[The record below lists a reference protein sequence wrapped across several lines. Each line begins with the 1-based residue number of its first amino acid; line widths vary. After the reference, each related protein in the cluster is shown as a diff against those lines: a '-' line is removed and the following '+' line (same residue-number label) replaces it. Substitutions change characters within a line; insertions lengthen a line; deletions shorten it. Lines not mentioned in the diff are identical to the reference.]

1 MGWEGWFTL
10 AVIVVTVGALARE
23 VVPPA
28 LAVLGAVVVLLL
40 AGVVDGEQ
48 ALSGF
53 SNEAPYVVG
62 SLLILARAV
71 DISGLLEP
79 VVGRLFGKATGTAL
93 LARLLYPVTLFSGFL
108 NNTTLVAMSVSPVIE
123 LSTRRK
129 LPVSRFLIPVSY
141 AAVLGGVI
149 TAIGTSTNLT
159 VIGLMRDSGIR
170 PIGLF
175 ELAPIGLPIA
185 LAGTTVVVLL
195 AGKLLPDRGVAGD
208 DLSSEVREFSVTMRV
223 APGGPLDGCSVE
235 AGGLR
240 HLSGVYLAQVE
251 RGDGEV
257 IAPVAPEEVL
267 YGDDVLL
274 FVGRVT
280 DIVDLQR
287 HRGLV
292 SSEHRQLT
300 RLDGTGHGFFEAVI
314 GSESALVGRTIR
326 EIGFRGRY
334 RAAVLAVHRA
344 GARMEE
350 KLGDIQLRLGDTLL
364 ILGEEDFR
372 DRWRDSRDFL
382 VVAPLQ
388 GIPPTQP
395 RKAALTLG
403 IAAVFLGLTAFEV
416 VPLLNAS
423 LGVALALLA
432 TRVLTLRQARNALD
446 LDILVL
452 IGAAFGLGAAVTES
466 GLGQVIAGG
475 LVDVM
480 SPWGAV
486 GALAAVL
493 IATMALTELI
503 SNNAAAALMFPV
515 ALSAAATV
523 GVDPRPFI
531 IAITLGASLSFLTPI
546 GYQTNLLVYGLGS
559 YKFTDY
565 TRLGAPIDLVVI
577 VMALLL
583 IPRIWPFIPV

>member
-1 MGWEGWFTL
+1 M
-10 AVIVVTVGALARE
+10 ARE
-23 VVPPA
+23 IVPPA

-40 AGVVDGEQ
+40 AGVIDGEQ

-62 SLLILARAV
+62 ALLILARAV

-79 VVGRLFGKATGTAL
+79 VVSRLFGKATGTAL

-159 VIGLMRDSGIR
+159 VIGLMRESGIE

-185 LAGTTVVVLL
+185 LAGTTAMVLL

-251 RGDGEV
+251 REGEV

-292 SSEHRQLT
+292 SSEQRQLT
-300 RLDGTGHGFFEAVI
+300 RLDGAGHGFFEAVI

-344 GARMEE
+344 GARMDE
-350 KLGDIQLRLGDTLL
+350 KLGDIRLRLGDTLL

-403 IAAVFLGLTAFEV
+403 IAAVFLGVTAFEI
-416 VPLLNAS
+416 VPLLNAA
-423 LGVALALLA
+423 LGVALFLIA
-432 TRVLTLRQARNALD
+432 TRVLTFRQARNALD

-452 IGAAFGLGAAVTES
+452 IGAAFGLGAAVTDS

-475 LVDVM
+475 LVDGM
-480 SPWGAV
+480 SPFGAI

-515 ALSAAATV
+515 ALSAAAAI
-523 GVDPRPFI
+523 GVDARPFI
-531 IAITLGASLSFLTPI
+531 IAVTLGASLSFLTPI

-565 TRLGAPIDLVVI
+565 TRLGVPVDLIVI
-577 VMALLL
+577 ALCLLL
-583 IPRIWPFIPV
+583 IPRIWPFIPA

>member
-1 MGWEGWFTL
+1 MTWDAWFTL
-10 AVIVVTVGALARE
+10 AVVIVTVGALARE

-40 AGVVDGEQ
+40 AGVIDGEQ

-62 SLLILARAV
+62 ALLILARAV

-79 VVGRLFGKATGTAL
+79 VVGRLFGKASGTAL

-108 NNTTLVAMSVSPVIE
+108 NNTTLVAMSVPPVIE

-159 VIGLMRDSGIR
+159 VIGLMRESGIE
-170 PIGLF
+170 PISLF

-185 LAGTTVVVLL
+185 LACTTVIVLL

-251 RGDGEV
+251 REDEV

-287 HRGLV
+287 HRGLL

-344 GARMEE
+344 GSRMEE

-372 DRWRDSRDFL
+372 ERWRDSRDFL

-395 RKAALTLG
+395 RKAALTLT
-403 IAAVFLGLTAFEV
+403 ISAVFIGLTAFEI
-416 VPLLNAS
+416 VPLLNAA
-423 LGVALALLA
+423 LGVALALIA

-452 IGAAFGLGAAVTES
+452 IGAAFGLGAAVTAS
-466 GLGQVIAGG
+466 GLGHVIAGG
-475 LVDVM
+475 LVDLM
-480 SPWGAV
+480 SPFGAL
-486 GALAAVL
+486 GALAAML

-515 ALSAAATV
+515 ALSAAAAV
-523 GVDPRPFI
+523 GVDARPFI

-546 GYQTNLLVYGLGS
+546 GYQTNLLVYGLGN

-565 TRLGAPIDLVVI
+565 TRLGVPIDLVV
-577 VMALLL
+577 VAMCLLL
-583 IPRIWPFIPV
+583 IPRIWPFIPA